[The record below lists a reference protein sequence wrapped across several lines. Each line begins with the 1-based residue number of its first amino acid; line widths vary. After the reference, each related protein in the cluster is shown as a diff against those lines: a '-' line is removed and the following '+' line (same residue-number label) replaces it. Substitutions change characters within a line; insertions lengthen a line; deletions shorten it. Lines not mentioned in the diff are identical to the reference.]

1 MTKHSNTLLYVLL
14 IMTMATW
21 GLSWTNGKILS
32 EYCSSSIL
40 AFWRFF
46 LSSIFM
52 IPVLLVTRKSIKV
65 NAEGIKYIIIGSILI
80 FSYNIFFFMGTNLG
94 YANVGGVFV
103 PTLNPIITFILS
115 ILFFRV
121 KIFTKD
127 SIGLVFGIIGG
138 IIVLEAWNLSNG
150 QMTANGNL
158 FFLFASISWGIMS
171 IVSGKSHDKIDTLTF
186 SFWVYFIASLFCL
199 LVNINNNIL
208 VVIEFDF
215 IFWFNIIT
223 LSIGAQ
229 VFGTTVYFIATTK
242 LGPPK
247 ASSFIFLVPITAP
260 IFSMFLIGEELGINT
275 VIGGL
280 MTMTAV
286 YLINKEKIQT
296 ELND

>member
-1 MTKHSNTLLYVLL
+1 
-14 IMTMATW
+14 MTMATW

-32 EYCSSSIL
+32 EYCPSSIL

-52 IPVLLVTRKSIKV
+52 IPVLLVSKKSVKV
-65 NAEGIKYIIIGSILI
+65 NGEGLKYIIIGSILI

-260 IFSMFLIGEELGINT
+260 IFSMFLIGEELRINT

>member
-1 MTKHSNTLLYVLL
+1 
-14 IMTMATW
+14 MATW

-32 EYCSSSIL
+32 QYCSSSIL

-52 IPVLLVTRKSIKV
+52 IPVILITNNSFKV
-65 NAEGIKYIIIGSILI
+65 NVDGIKYIIIGAILI
-80 FSYNIFFFMGTNLG
+80 FCYNIFFFMGTNLG

-115 ILFFRV
+115 VIIFRE
-121 KIFTKD
+121 KIYTKD
-127 SIGLVFGIIGG
+127 FIGLAFGICGG
-138 IIVLEAWNLSNG
+138 IIVLEAWNISSG
-150 QMTANGNL
+150 QMIANGNI
-158 FFLFASISWGIMS
+158 FFMFASISWGIMS
-171 IVSGKSHDKIDTLTF
+171 IISGKSHNAIETLTF

-199 LVNINNNIL
+199 LINVNNNIL
-208 VVIEFDF
+208 VVIEFDLM
-215 IFWFNIIT
+215 FWSNLII

-260 IFSMFLIGEELGINT
+260 IFSMFLINEQLGINT
-275 VIGGL
+275 IIGGM

-286 YLINKEKIQT
+286 YLINREKVQSEPI
-296 ELND
+296 D